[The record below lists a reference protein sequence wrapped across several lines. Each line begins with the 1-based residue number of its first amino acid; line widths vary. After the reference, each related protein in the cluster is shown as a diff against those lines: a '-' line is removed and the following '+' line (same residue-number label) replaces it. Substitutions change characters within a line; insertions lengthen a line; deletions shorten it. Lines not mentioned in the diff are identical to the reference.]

1 MVKGLYGDALRQR
14 LADEGFEVA
23 IIEVPE
29 GEEQKSLETAG
40 RLYDELSRLHVER
53 LTPVLALGGGVIG
66 DLAGFVA
73 ATYLRGLPLVQVP
86 TTLLAQ
92 VDSSI
97 GGKVAVDQGQLKNK
111 IGAFYQP
118 GLTISDISTL
128 KTLPPRALS
137 TGLAEVIK
145 HAVIWDKEFFTYL
158 EEKLDKIKSFDEPV
172 LERVVSRSAEIK
184 AEVVEKDERDLGLR
198 NVLNYGHTVGHAIET
213 VSGFR
218 VWHGE
223 AVAMGMLAAGR
234 ISARLGVLD
243 GDELARLESL
253 ITRAGLPAKM
263 PELETERVIQAMRH
277 DKKISGGKMKF
288 VLLKSIG
295 DVFITDEVSPSL
307 VREVLV
313 EPSNEEA

>member
-1 MVKGLYGDALRQR
+1 
-14 LADEGFEVA
+14 
-23 IIEVPE
+23 
-29 GEEQKSLETAG
+29 
-40 RLYDELSRLHVER
+40 
-53 LTPVLALGGGVIG
+53 
-66 DLAGFVA
+66 
-73 ATYLRGLPLVQVP
+73 
-86 TTLLAQ
+86 
-92 VDSSI
+92 
-97 GGKVAVDQGQLKNK
+97 
-111 IGAFYQP
+111 
-118 GLTISDISTL
+118 
-128 KTLPPRALS
+128 
-137 TGLAEVIK
+137 
-145 HAVIWDKEFFTYL
+145 
-158 EEKLDKIKSFDEPV
+158 
-172 LERVVSRSAEIK
+172 
-184 AEVVEKDERDLGLR
+184 
-198 NVLNYGHTVGHAIET
+198 VGHAIET